1 MKKWLIAAG
10 LCLAA
15 GAAMLFTPLRFSGGL
30 LIALAAVLTVF
41 GASGR
46 LKSRRLA
53 RGIRRFIALC
63 LALGLAAFAAFEGYV
78 ISRAKTDSET
88 PAAAVIILGAG
99 VYGTTPSLSLRVRL
113 EAALDYVQTRPDIPI
128 VLSGG
133 QGPGEDISE
142 AEAMRVWLTARGVD
156 ESRLILEDR
165 STSTKE
171 NLENS
176 LALLAGRG
184 IYPGS
189 GIAVVSADYH
199 LARAELLFG
208 EGKMIPVAAH
218 MPAKWW
224 PLTMNYF
231 IREAFGIAYL
241 RVFG

>member
-15 GAAMLFTPLRFSGGL
+15 GAALLFTPLRFSGGL
-30 LIALAAVLTVF
+30 LIALAAVLSVF
-41 GASGR
+41 GAAGGLR
-46 LKSRRLA
+46 SRRLA
-53 RGIRRFIALC
+53 RGIRCFIALC
-63 LALGLAAFAAFEGYV
+63 LVLGLAAFAFFEGYV
-78 ISRAKTDSET
+78 ISRAKTDDET

-99 VYGTTPSLSLRVRL
+99 VYGTRPSLSLTVRL
-113 EAALDYVQTRPDIPI
+113 DAALDYVKTRPDIPI

-133 QGPGEDISE
+133 QGSGEDISE
-142 AEAMRVWLTARGVD
+142 AEAMRVYLTSRGVD

-176 LALLAGRG
+176 LALLARRG
-184 IYPGS
+184 ITPES

-199 LARAELLFG
+199 LARAGLLFG

-224 PLTMNYF
+224 PLTVNYF
-231 IREAFGIAYL
+231 IREAFGTAYL